1 MNTKFDSFISEMMGS
16 EAPSEVSEM
25 DIIRSIRQDLTK
37 CSSRLANLK
46 HSEAQEAMS
55 KVDEA
60 RQILFDLQK

>member
-1 MNTKFDSFISEMMGS
+1 MNTKFDSFIGEMMGS
-16 EAPSEVSEM
+16 EAPSETDV
-25 DIIRSIRQDLTK
+25 IRSIRQDLQT

-60 RQILFDLQK
+60 RKILFDLQKD

>member
-1 MNTKFDSFISEMMGS
+1 MNTKFDSFISEMMGT
-16 EAPSEVSEM
+16 EAPSEM